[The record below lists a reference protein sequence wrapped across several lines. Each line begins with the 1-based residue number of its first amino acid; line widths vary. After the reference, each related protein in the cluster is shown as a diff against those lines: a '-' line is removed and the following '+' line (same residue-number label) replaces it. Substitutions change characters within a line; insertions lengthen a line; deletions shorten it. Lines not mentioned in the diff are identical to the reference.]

1 MRLLM
6 FQHNSAGAWE
16 RGSAL
21 YTFAA
26 EMRELQA
33 SLHSSFP
40 LLTHTNDTTTTTA
53 TSSDTRY
60 SGSAGAAPA
69 GAMTVEG
76 VAVGAAASVSAVKP
90 TVETT
95 TTPPCIKFA
104 GTSSNA
110 RKPWQGPVN
119 CGVYARAFRCV
130 PDQLKTASFVPS
142 VPSVLSDDGN
152 ARCLSQACLGK
163 SSCVIKANWLQLA
176 IECKAPFLA
185 QGVDAVLLRPCGR
198 RESQR
203 LSCNRNV

>member
-21 YTFAA
+21 NTFAA

-40 LLTHTNDTTTTTA
+40 LLTHTNDTTTTA
-53 TSSDTRY
+53 TRYSSDTRY
-60 SGSAGAAPA
+60 STSGSAGAAPA

-76 VAVGAAASVSAVKP
+76 VSAVKP

-95 TTPPCIKFA
+95 TTPPCTKFA

-130 PDQLKTASFVPS
+130 PDQLKTASFVSS
-142 VPSVLSDDGN
+142 VSI
-152 ARCLSQACLGK
+152 R
-163 SSCVIKANWLQLA
+163 
-176 IECKAPFLA
+176 
-185 QGVDAVLLRPCGR
+185 
-198 RESQR
+198 
-203 LSCNRNV
+203 